1 MAILDVPIFP
11 PPSLCVPYPSSF
23 PDCQQKKVVVQKEE
37 NEATIK
43 AEKTQAIA
51 DDAQRDL
58 DEVLPMLDAALA
70 LLKSLNKNDL
80 QVSWC
85 HATVHDHGLKFV
97 GSSLGKCLGIHD
109 VV

>member
-1 MAILDVPIFP
+1 M
-11 PPSLCVPYPSSF
+11 
-23 PDCQQKKVVVQKEE
+23 QKEE

-51 DDAQRDL
+51 DDAQKDL
-58 DEVLPMLDAALA
+58 DEALPLLDAALA

-85 HATVHDHGLKFV
+85 HATVHDHVLKFV
-97 GSSLGKCLGIHD
+97 GSTLGKCLVIHD